1 MLALPFTQ
9 AAASAKNL
17 IMWWNTLTP
26 VEQSSISNINM
37 LVSSGEQIKMAEVGA
52 WADASREQQQ
62 EAGQLSAHDESEPMD
77 GLLKANDEVL
87 D

>member
-62 EAGQLSAHDESEPMD
+62 EAGHTSSARTTSPNPWM
-77 GLLKANDEVL
+77 VF
-87 D
+87 